1 MRKEQQLAF
10 QENSQARRRDSWP
23 RVTGAG
29 TVHDKGQQN
38 RCRVWWVRKGLCGV
52 CPEKRKCLSKEMAHT
67 KQEGPR
73 GPGLRH
79 SAEKVDEADRARAE
93 VWDGARAMQPGV
105 SLIDNLR
112 THPPPHVH
120 RGCGRAGT
128 QA

>member
-1 MRKEQQLAF
+1 M
-10 QENSQARRRDSWP
+10 
-23 RVTGAG
+23 TGAG

-67 KQEGPR
+67 KQGGPL

-105 SLIDNLR
+105 SPSALG
-112 THPPPHVH
+112 H
-120 RGCGRAGT
+120 RSYGAVV
-128 QA
+128 